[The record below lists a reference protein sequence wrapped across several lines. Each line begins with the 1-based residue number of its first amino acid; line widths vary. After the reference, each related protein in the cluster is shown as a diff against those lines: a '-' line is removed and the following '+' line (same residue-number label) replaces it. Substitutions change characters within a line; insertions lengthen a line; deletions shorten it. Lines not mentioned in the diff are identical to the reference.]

1 MISDLKAAD
10 FVPVIALVSF
20 FSESYLKCSS
30 FAAKQI
36 DVPFG
41 MLDYCRLEDTD
52 GGK

>member
-10 FVPVIALVSF
+10 YVPVIALVSV
-20 FSESYLKCSS
+20 FSESYLKYSS

-41 MLDYCRLEDTD
+41 MLDYFRLANTG